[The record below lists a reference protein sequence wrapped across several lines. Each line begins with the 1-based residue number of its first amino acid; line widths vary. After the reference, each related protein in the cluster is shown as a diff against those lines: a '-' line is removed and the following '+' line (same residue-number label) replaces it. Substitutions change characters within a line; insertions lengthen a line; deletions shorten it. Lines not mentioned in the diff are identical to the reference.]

1 MVRRFPHGAGTPAPN
16 NMQHA
21 LPDLVALLCV
31 TLNHPADLSN
41 IVLDMHGL
49 PPLHQRVFGASVDG
63 IQLERMRQSAQFVAE
78 RFENSPPYQNVL
90 NLAKNFR
97 A

>member
-1 MVRRFPHGAGTPAPN
+1 MGRRFVHCAETPAPTDV
-16 NMQHA
+16 QHA
-21 LPDLVALLCV
+21 QRDLAALPCG
-31 TLNHPADLSN
+31 TLNQPADLSD
-41 IVLDMHGL
+41 IVLDMHGV

-63 IQLERMRQSAQFVAE
+63 TQLERMRQSAQFVAE